1 MDVLNKTI
9 KKLTEEEYQQ
19 LIQEVAGK
27 KQNKP
32 FMVLE
37 AARKEDKEDA
47 EVMAM
52 LQVNPSAYYTLKSR
66 LNAKIAT
73 ILSKKVQNP
82 IQSIMDEVSRVP
94 AHLFGN
100 NKEFSIRALTEL
112 EKQLIEYDM
121 NAELIVVYKTLAQLH
136 LFSEHYPYYESKLN
150 RHIAFS
156 IAVSK
161 AENMFFQF
169 IKKLGE
175 YQLSMLESDLE
186 ELIMMKRELSN
197 ISELYDSHR
206 LFVLFNIARIYY
218 LCNVPSKLDGLK
230 SRELEVEGILQ
241 KMNQVFEKYPLDTFY
256 QNIKGVTDLLYF
268 EYYQRTDNQ
277 VRAEFYLQRI
287 NESMPDMLDKHIMH
301 FFIVQLLRSK
311 VLKYLKDGNLD
322 SLTMYNERYENDLD
336 IESTDTYHYVWL
348 MKYLSIVKFYQRDFH
363 GAARKMNELRNK
375 LSMKQYVYTDIDAKL
390 FQAFQYCILGD
401 DSLCMQ
407 IMSSLKRQ
415 IHEQTEQF
423 ESTKQMMKL
432 LKAALKPAD
441 YRKKIQK
448 ISELWAVFEKENNE
462 CSNPVLIYLKMDE
475 TILRK
480 LSNPIKSKE

>member
-19 LIQEVAGK
+19 LINEVAGK
-27 KQNKP
+27 KKSKP

-37 AARKEDKEDA
+37 AARLEDREDS
-47 EVMAM
+47 EVMQM

-66 LNAKIAT
+66 LNAKIAS

-112 EKQLIEYDM
+112 EKQLIEYDL
-121 NAELIVVYKTLAQLH
+121 NAELMVVYRTLAHLH

-156 IAVSK
+156 LSVSK

-175 YQLSMLESDLE
+175 YQLSMKESDLE
-186 ELIMMKRELSN
+186 EVIMMKRELSN
-197 ISELYDSHR
+197 ICELYESHR

-218 LCNVPSKLDGLK
+218 LCNVPSKMAGLK
-230 SRELEVEGILQ
+230 SRELEIEGILQ
-241 KMNQVFEKYPLDTFY
+241 KMNHIFESYPLDTFY
-256 QNIKGVTDLLYF
+256 QNIKGITNLLYF
-268 EYYQRTDNQ
+268 EYYQRTNNQ
-277 VRAEFYLQRI
+277 VRADFYLQRI
-287 NESMPDMLDKHIMH
+287 NEHMPEMLDKHIMQ
-301 FFIVQLLRSK
+301 FFIVQFLRSK
-311 VLKYLKDGNLD
+311 VLKYLQDGNLD
-322 SLTMYNERYENDLD
+322 SLTLYNERFEKDLD
-336 IESTDTYHYVWL
+336 IANTDTYHFVWL
-348 MKYLSIVKFYQRDFH
+348 MKYLSIVKFYQNDYS
-363 GAARKMNELRNK
+363 GAAKKINELRNE
-375 LSMKQYVYTDIDAKL
+375 LSMKQFVYTDIDAKL

-415 IHEQTEQF
+415 IHEQSEEF
-423 ESTKQMMKL
+423 ESTKQLMKI
-432 LKAALKPAD
+432 LKSALKPAD
-441 YRKKIQK
+441 YRKKIIK
-448 ISELWAVFEKENNE
+448 IAEYWKEFEKLNHE
-462 CSNPVLIYLKMDE
+462 SNTPVLTYVKMDDN
-475 TILRK
+475 ILRK
-480 LSNPIKSKE
+480 LSNPIKSK

>member
-230 SRELEVEGILQ
+230 SRELEMEGILQ

-322 SLTMYNERYENDLD
+322 SLTMYNDRYENDLD

-448 ISELWAVFEKENNE
+448 ISELWSVFEKENNE

>member
-32 FMVLE
+32 FLVLE
-37 AARKEDKEDA
+37 TARKEAKEDA

-241 KMNQVFEKYPLDTFY
+241 KMNQVFENYPLDTFY
-256 QNIKGVTDLLYF
+256 QNIKRITDLLYF

-287 NESMPDMLDKHIMH
+287 NDSMPDMLDKHIMN
-301 FFIVQLLRSK
+301 FFIVQFLRSK

-336 IESTDTYHYVWL
+336 IESTDSYHYVWL

-401 DSLCMQ
+401 DGLCMQ

-423 ESTKQMMKL
+423 ESTNQMMKL
-432 LKAALKPAD
+432 LKSALKPAD

-448 ISELWAVFEKENNE
+448 ISELWAVFEKQNNE
-462 CSNPVLIYLKMDE
+462 CSNPVLTYLKMDE